1 MNKTLGGFL
10 YDSNKR
16 FLQVRARP
24 TRQLADIIGWCW
36 STTKNHLVLMDT
48 VQKAVLWVILELLN
62 YNWSLLFQ
70 FRFTDVV
77 SKCLIMS
84 FEGSLPKISTDT
96 LRQCLWLFSSQI
108 SASASAPKMACE
120 MACGLGT
127 AAGGQTAFF
136 KIESFEFQVT
146 RKKRCSSAGKWN
158 IRMRGRPTCIYH
170 LLEMKEAD
178 NGYVGKIFICSK
190 KENPCDKILGHPE
203 KERTSVQATR
213 VLFLTKTLRYF
224 TCVFP
229 FSATLYFLSTTFI

>member
-1 MNKTLGGFL
+1 
-10 YDSNKR
+10 
-16 FLQVRARP
+16 
-24 TRQLADIIGWCW
+24 
-36 STTKNHLVLMDT
+36 MDT

-96 LRQCLWLFSSQI
+96 LRQCLFSSQI
-108 SASASAPKMACE
+108 SASASAPK

-213 VLFLTKTLRYF
+213 VSKYKTLRYF

-229 FSATLYFLSTTFI
+229 FSAVLYFLSTTFI